1 MCASSQPLASAIG
14 VSILNAGGS
23 AADAGV
29 AMAAALNVTEPTST
43 GLGGDVFVLYFQASD
58 QRVYALNGSGRAPA
72 RLTLE
77 RLQKEGFGQSLP
89 PAHPY
94 TITVPGACAA
104 WVDLLE
110 RFGRLSMATVLAPAH
125 DLAEK
130 GFPVAPITAY
140 FWDRAAQNLLAKSIN
155 GQELTLEGRGPHA
168 GELFRNPGLARTLRT
183 IAEGGKT
190 AYYQGE
196 IGRAIAAVVK
206 QAGGCLTEAD
216 LAAHTSTWVE
226 PISVEYH
233 GMRVWECPPNG
244 QGLAALIALNL
255 LKGFDLSGQEPL
267 GAERLHLMIE
277 AMRLAFADAFQYI
290 ADPEFSQIPLAGLLS
305 DDYANERR
313 KLIQPKSCI
322 TRCRT
327 WPAAGSQRH
336 RLFLRG

>member
-23 AADAGV
+23 AADACV

-58 QRVYALNGSGRAPA
+58 QRVYALNGSGRAPTGLNLD
-72 RLTLE
+72 RL
-77 RLQKEGFGQSLP
+77 RKEGLGQSLP

-110 RFGRLSMATVLAPAH
+110 RFGRLSLATVLAPAH

-216 LAAHTSTWVE
+216 LAAAHQYLGRADLRRIPWNARV
-226 PISVEYH
+226 
-233 GMRVWECPPNG
+233 GMSQPNG

-255 LKGFDLSGQEPL
+255 LNGFDLSGQEPL
-267 GAERLHLMIE
+267 G
-277 AMRLAFADAFQYI
+277 
-290 ADPEFSQIPLAGLLS
+290 
-305 DDYANERR
+305 
-313 KLIQPKSCI
+313 
-322 TRCRT
+322 CRT
-327 WPAAGSQRH
+327 AA
-336 RLFLRG
+336 LDDRGHAPGFCGRFSIYCRPRI